1 VKYLRIVTGFI
12 TDFITDFVERP
23 NAQKTRARDPATKR
37 AQKPIRRITKRGKD
51 RITSMMSDQI
61 PGA

>member
-1 VKYLRIVTGFI
+1 VKYLRIVTGFV
-12 TDFITDFVERP
+12 TDFVERP
-23 NAQKTRARDPATKR
+23 NARKTRARDLAAKR